1 MVSVVSIILEVS
13 CSAFPVF
20 SGNFILVRSLMRMKR
35 DHEIFH
41 LKCIDFREKKTFI
54 RLKGSDT
61 GIEFCTVY
69 KGFLCIIQTL
79 ICLPGECRL
88 MPGLWCCY
96 FYGSFLASVFCKHI
110 PLLLSD
116 CLNKELMANS

>member
-54 RLKGSDT
+54 RLKR
-61 GIEFCTVY
+61 
-69 KGFLCIIQTL
+69 K
-79 ICLPGECRL
+79 
-88 MPGLWCCY
+88 
-96 FYGSFLASVFCKHI
+96 
-110 PLLLSD
+110 
-116 CLNKELMANS
+116 